1 MFYVGESS
9 VLEVDGTLKSNFLGV
24 VFDTCLGSGLEDD
37 ILMEFDDFG
46 LHLGV
51 PGETILGFA
60 ILFWGICKK
69 VPHMVRNLQRFW
81 EGSAAVGGSMLALK
95 ILQELVV

>member
-1 MFYVGESS
+1 MNSRTVSESS
-9 VLEVDGTLKSNFLGV
+9 VLEVDGPLKSNFLGV
-24 VFDTCLGSGLEDD
+24 VFDTCLGTGLEDD

-51 PGETILGFA
+51 PWETILGFA

-69 VPHMVRNLQRFW
+69 VPHMVRSYSVFGRGWRQR
-81 EGSAAVGGSMLALK
+81 
-95 ILQELVV
+95 